1 MRFLDLTRRDPGL
14 EGGVVTSANN
24 PEKKPPTSKGG
35 GGDKRTDKN
44 VGDALRRV
52 YSEAVQEHIPD
63 EFLDLLNKLD

>member
-1 MRFLDLTRRDPGL
+1 LHFFPAYPGL
-14 EGGVVTSANN
+14 EGGVVSSANN
-24 PEKKPPTSKGG
+24 PEKKPQRSKSAGAERRSE
-35 GGDKRTDKN
+35 KS